1 MQHRGLL
8 LVFYWVQFQTAGYT
22 APKTKVFIPKTDQH
36 LLSLLRAIENSTV
49 FMSLSLTRPSLNTPF
64 GAG

>member
-8 LVFYWVQFQTAGYT
+8 LVFYRVQFQTAGYT
-22 APKTKVFIPKTDQH
+22 APKTKAFILETDRH
-36 LLSLLRAIENSTV
+36 LLSLLQAIENPTV
-49 FMSLSLTRPSLNTPF
+49 FISLSLARPSLNTPF

>member
-8 LVFYWVQFQTAGYT
+8 VVFYRVQFQTAGYT
-22 APKTKVFIPKTDQH
+22 VPKTKAFIPETDRH
-36 LLSLLRAIENSTV
+36 LLSLLQAIENPTV
-49 FMSLSLTRPSLNTPF
+49 FISLSLARPCLNTPF